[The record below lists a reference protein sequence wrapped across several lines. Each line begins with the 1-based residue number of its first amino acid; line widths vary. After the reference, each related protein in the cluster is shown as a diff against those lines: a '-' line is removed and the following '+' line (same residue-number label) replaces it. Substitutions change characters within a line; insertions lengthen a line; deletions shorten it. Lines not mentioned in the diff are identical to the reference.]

1 MAGEYVLWFDAR
13 CSACQR
19 ALTLLRRRGIDPL
32 LRRYLEEPPSLE
44 ELRALLVQLG
54 IQPHAVVRPEEEEY
68 QALCLS
74 ERTPEPALL
83 GAILAHPRILARPI
97 LVRGGRAVIVRSP
110 ERALELLNSSVP
122 PSCGPP
128 GPDRQ
133 FPLPPGAEEDPAGP
147 FGEPFPLPIDG
158 ILDLHAFRP
167 GEVGRLI
174 PEWISACAAA
184 GLTEL
189 RIVHGKGTG
198 SLRRTVHS
206 LLARDP
212 GVLSFRLAGE
222 DGGGWGATLVALRP
236 GVGQRRA

>member
-19 ALTLLRRRGIDPL
+19 ALASLRRRGIDPL

-44 ELRALLVQLG
+44 ELRTLVVQLG
-54 IQPHAVVRPEEEEY
+54 VQPHAVVRPEEDEY
-68 QALCLS
+68 QVLRLS

-83 GAILAHPRILARPI
+83 GAIVAHPRILARPI
-97 LVRGGRAVIVRSP
+97 LVRGGRAVVVRSP

-128 GPDRQ
+128 CPDR
-133 FPLPPGAEEDPAGP
+133 PPPCRRMPREICQSVRGA
-147 FGEPFPLPIDG
+147 FPLPIDG

-167 GEVGRLI
+167 GEVGRLL
-174 PEWISACAAA
+174 PEWLSACAAA

-198 SLRRTVHS
+198 SLRRTVHA
-206 LLARDP
+206 LLARDK

-236 GVGQRRA
+236 GVGKRRD